1 MTENWAPVAGF
12 EGIYEV
18 SDLGRVRRVESRQGA
33 TAGQVIQAQPQ
44 QGGYLTVHLRD
55 RDTEVR
61 RTLHTLVAIA
71 FIPNPLNLPEVN
83 HLGPKS
89 DCRASMLEWRTGK
102 GNKLHEVQSNQ
113 KGVSFRKDT
122 GKYVAR
128 YSNDYL
134 GSFATEAEARAAR
147 NAAVDALP
155 YIL

>member
-1 MTENWAPVAGF
+1 MIETWAPVKGL
-12 EGIYEV
+12 EGAYEV
-18 SDLGRVRRVESRQGA
+18 SDLGRVRRLKAAKGA
-33 TAGQVIQAQPQ
+33 TVGQVIKAQPQ

-55 RDTEVR
+55 KGREIR
-61 RTLHTLVAIA
+61 RTLHTLVATA
-71 FIPNPLNLPEVN
+71 FIPNSLNLPEVN

-147 NAAVDALP
+147 KAAVDALP